1 MSNSYYTLVASLPAL
16 PARFE
21 VDRLP
26 ISLVRLEERLHLLE
40 PEDAEVVAELRHFLF
55 WDRHRR
61 NWSDDEV
68 VEWYDR
74 RAGRLSNPMA
84 REIVEF
90 RMDTRTILSGLRRR
104 RLGLEPPP
112 GVGQWAPHIRRKWKL
127 RDFGLGWR
135 YPWIV
140 EIDDRLGTGR
150 ELEIHRM
157 LLDQA
162 WQHWRRL
169 TDGYTFEF
177 EVVLLYL
184 ARWEI
189 ISRWVELN
197 SERGLRR
204 FEALIEEA
212 TREHSDLY
220 N

>member
-1 MSNSYYTLVASLPAL
+1 VSNSYYTLVASLPAL
-16 PARFE
+16 PSRFE

-26 ISLVRLEERLHLLE
+26 ISLVRLEERLHMLE
-40 PEDAEVVAELRHFLF
+40 PEDAEVFDELRDFLF

-61 NWSDDEV
+61 DWTDDQV
-68 VEWYDR
+68 VERY
-74 RAGRLSNPMA
+74 GSLTVRLRNDMA
-84 REIVEF
+84 REIVGF

-112 GVGQWAPHIRRKWKL
+112 GVGQWTGHIRRNWKL

-140 EIDDRLGTGR
+140 EVDQRMGTGR

-157 LLDQA
+157 LLDHA

-169 TDGYTFEF
+169 SDDYAFEF

-189 ISRWVELN
+189 ISRWVELDE
-197 SERGLRR
+197 ERGART
-204 FEALIEEA
+204 FEALIQEA
-212 TREHSDLY
+212 TREDSDLF